1 MAARIFVSY
10 RRDDAASAAGR
21 LADHLNRRFGAGHV
35 FLDIDTIEPGTD
47 FVSVLRDS
55 LQQTAVVLVVIGR
68 RWTSLRDAS
77 GRRRLDDPADFVRLE
92 VETALQRGVPVVP
105 VLVDGAALP
114 PAVELP
120 ASLAPLTTRQAV
132 SLDHAEFHDD
142 AERLC
147 DRLERLAGLS
157 SGGRR
162 WWWTAAAAVV
172 AVLVLLAAALY
183 VTGAGG
189 DRGAGGAATQEQDAQ
204 VERLLAEAA
213 QQRRRQQPAE
223 ALATLER
230 ARGLAPDSE
239 AVQRARE
246 EVAMAWIR
254 DVRIEGGA
262 STFGDA
268 IKPAL
273 AVVDEGLATARGP
286 RRADLLAHSGWA
298 SFLMWRDGN
307 RRLDPA
313 EWYRDALMV
322 DAQNPFANAMLAHWM
337 LFGEDDVAAARP
349 LFERALGSGRAREVV
364 RSLQWSAYGNT
375 STIEATVERLG
386 VADAIRRE
394 GGTLT
399 PAQAQALWSPYYFSS
414 LSGRDR
420 EREALLDAL
429 APDDHLQ
436 TLEWAFADY
445 AAREPS
451 RRLTMR
457 YYSAL
462 LQARGGR
469 RPQAVEELQALA
481 RELGGSNGSLRDAVI
496 RALESL
502 K

>member
-1 MAARIFVSY
+1 MAARIFISY

-21 LADHLNRRFGAGHV
+21 LADHLNRRFGAGRV

-68 RWTSLRDAS
+68 RWTSLPDEA

-92 VETALQRGVPVVP
+92 VEMALQRGVPVVP

-114 PAVELP
+114 SAGELP
-120 ASLAPLTTRQAV
+120 PSLAPLTTRQAV

-147 DRLERLAGLS
+147 DRLERLADVS

-162 WWWTAAAAVV
+162 WWWTAAAV
-172 AVLVLLAAALY
+172 AALLVLLAAVLY
-183 VTGAGG
+183 VAGVGADWGAG
-189 DRGAGGAATQEQDAQ
+189 RAATREQDAR

-213 QQRRRQQPAE
+213 QQRRRQQPGE
-223 ALATLER
+223 ALATLQR

-246 EVAMAWIR
+246 EVAMEWIR
-254 DVRIEGGA
+254 DVRVESGE

-273 AVVDEGLATARGP
+273 AIVDEGLATASGP

-322 DAQNPFANAMLAHWM
+322 DAQNPFANAMLAHWR
-337 LFGEDDVAAARP
+337 LFQDDDVAAARP
-349 LFERALGSGRAREVV
+349 LFDRALASTRAREVV
-364 RSLQWSAYGNT
+364 RNLQWSAYGNT
-375 STIEATVERLG
+375 STTEATIERLR
-386 VADAIRRE
+386 VADAMRRE

-420 EREALLDAL
+420 EREALLEAL
-429 APDDHLQ
+429 PPDDHLQ
-436 TLEWAFADY
+436 TLAWAFADY
-445 AAREPS
+445 SSREPS

-462 LQARGGR
+462 LHARAGR
-469 RPQAVEELQALA
+469 RPQAVEDLQVLAKELN
-481 RELGGSNGSLRDAVI
+481 GSNGSLRDAVI
-496 RALESL
+496 GALNRL
-502 K
+502 Q